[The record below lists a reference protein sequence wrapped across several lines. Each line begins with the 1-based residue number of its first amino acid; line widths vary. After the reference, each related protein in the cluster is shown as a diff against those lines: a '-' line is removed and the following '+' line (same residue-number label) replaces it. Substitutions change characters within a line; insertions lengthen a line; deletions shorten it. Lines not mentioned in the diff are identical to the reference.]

1 MTRRQYLDGHD
12 ALLQMVGAARQSRQ
26 QIAAHL
32 CTVGLWPPMK
42 PTSRTARFDACLNPD
57 KDQYFKWSDV
67 LEMMRFTQRFDPL
80 HYLCDQLALERPD
93 PLDSHARLAS
103 LADDMRQA
111 TNALEAV
118 STLLTE
124 ALGEHQGIAQPR
136 TNHSVARFSRTSLLE
151 GIY

>member
-1 MTRRQYLDGHD
+1 MTRQYLNGHD
-12 ALLQMVGAARQSRQ
+12 ALRQMIGAARQSRQ

-42 PTSRTARFDACLNPD
+42 PTSCAARFDACLNPD
-57 KDQYFKWSDV
+57 KDQFFKWSDI
-67 LEMMRFTQRFDPL
+67 LEMMRFTQCFDPL
-80 HYLCDQLALERPD
+80 YFMCDQLALERPD

-111 TNALEAV
+111 TNMLEAA

-124 ALGEHQGIAQPR
+124 ALVEHQRGAQPR
-136 TNHSVARFSRTSLLE
+136 TNRPVARFSCTSFTE
-151 GIY
+151 GIC